1 MHICSLSQTFTFLQ
15 FAARFYLTA
24 YMTGYDKHRQY
35 NIHLPIIRLE
45 PIKSA
50 IKLDDSNKVWCNIG
64 RLFII
69 RILFQF
75 MSMDISG
82 YSYNKT
88 RMTIEL
94 NDLYND
100 ACTFRIDKLD
110 KLFVKY
116 VVPSVHK
123 MIVNILIRNS
133 KFYT

>member
-1 MHICSLSQTFTFLQ
+1 MTSIGSIIYILHI
-15 FAARFYLTA
+15 
-24 YMTGYDKHRQY
+24 
-35 NIHLPIIRLE
+35 IWVE
-45 PIKSA
+45 PIKYA
-50 IKLDDSNKVWCNIG
+50 IKLDDFNKVCCNIG
-64 RLFII
+64 RFFII